1 MGAANR
7 YRSFRPFEMKLTL
20 VVELDSIHTG
30 VVAEQREDTACL
42 LTTVLSFLL
51 RSGWKEEDQKYL

>member
-1 MGAANR
+1 
-7 YRSFRPFEMKLTL
+7 MKLTL

-51 RSGWKEEDQKYL
+51 RAGWKEEDQKYL